1 MKAIRTFINK
11 YFDGKLTLLIF
22 TFYLITI
29 LLNLFKEFSVA
40 YLKDKPLVLGQNI
53 HFQAYV
59 IDFILVM
66 TLMQLIAMHTKRL
79 ILKRTPWLKIL
90 IFHFVIALFIGV
102 IIQAVTD
109 FYKIQV
115 GIYQAFDLK
124 NSLRMFLSVIDINFL
139 VYFAMLFIIYTYYYF
154 KLIRSSEIQQSQL
167 ESQLVQTKLNALKSQ
182 LEPHFLFNTLNAIIG
197 LIDIDKRKAQ
207 DTLVSL
213 SALLRNLTKNSTL
226 HEHSLAKELE
236 MLNPYLEI
244 LRVRFPENLDIKIE
258 IPREIQEYTVP
269 TMLFQPLVENAI
281 NHGFNQSHEQFN
293 IVINGSKMDKQ
304 LHFVVENNG
313 VPIQSHAKT
322 SQTQI
327 GIQNLKQ
334 RLKNLYG
341 DQAAFTLQNKATQ
354 DGVENIITIPIR

>member
-1 MKAIRTFINK
+1 
-11 YFDGKLTLLIF
+11 
-22 TFYLITI
+22 
-29 LLNLFKEFSVA
+29 
-40 YLKDKPLVLGQNI
+40 
-53 HFQAYV
+53 
-59 IDFILVM
+59 
-66 TLMQLIAMHTKRL
+66 
-79 ILKRTPWLKIL
+79 
-90 IFHFVIALFIGV
+90 
-102 IIQAVTD
+102 
-109 FYKIQV
+109 
-115 GIYQAFDLK
+115 
-124 NSLRMFLSVIDINFL
+124 
-139 VYFAMLFIIYTYYYF
+139 
-154 KLIRSSEIQQSQL
+154 
-167 ESQLVQTKLNALKSQ
+167 
-182 LEPHFLFNTLNAIIG
+182 
-197 LIDIDKRKAQ
+197 
-207 DTLVSL
+207 LVSL